1 VKIAYLR
8 PATRVEGPGARIA
21 IWMQGCSIKCPS
33 CFNPEL
39 WGQRGGV
46 EYSPVELA
54 AAVARMVEC
63 DSTIEGVTFLGGEPF
78 DQPDELGQAAAL
90 IRGLGLSV
98 MTFTGFY
105 LRDLQALENPG
116 VARFLEETDLLVDGP
131 YIESLLDTSRPW
143 LGSTN
148 QAFHFLSNRYS
159 QKDVEHQ
166 DSLEVTLQLDGLVTV
181 NGWASTTDIDGLLE
195 SLTSEDEL
203 TKKSGSNSRLGLR

>member
-1 VKIAYLR
+1 
-8 PATRVEGPGARIA
+8 
-21 IWMQGCSIKCPS
+21 MQGCSIKCPS

-39 WGQRGGV
+39 WGQRGGI
-46 EYSPVELA
+46 EYSPAELA
-54 AAVARMVEC
+54 AAVAKMVEF

-90 IRGLGLSV
+90 IRSLGLSV

-116 VARFLEETDLLVDGP
+116 VARFLQETDLLVDGP

-148 QAFHFLSNRYS
+148 QNFHFLSNRYS
-159 QKDVEHQ
+159 QKDVEYR
-166 DSLEVTLQLDGLVTV
+166 DSIEVTVKRDGLVTL

-195 SLTSEDEL
+195 SLTIEDEF
-203 TKKSGSNSRLGLR
+203 TKKRVGKIRG